1 MSLVLGT
8 ILSFIFL
15 DPPWRYLALIPIALW
30 ELFEIYLWLKWRNVR
45 SITGAETYVG
55 DTARAV
61 TDCKPDGQVRF
72 RGQLW
77 RAHCSEGG
85 AEVGDDVVVTAVDGL
100 RLEVKPART
109 QPNPPTPTSS
119 T

>member
-1 MSLVLGT
+1 MGLVLGT
-8 ILSFIFL
+8 ILSFTFL

-30 ELFEIYLWLKWRNVR
+30 ELFEIYLWLRWRNVR

-55 DTARAV
+55 GTARAV

-77 RAHCSEGG
+77 RAHCDEG
-85 AEVGDDVVVTAVDGL
+85 AEAGDDVEVTAVDGL
-100 RLEVKPART
+100 HLKVKPART
-109 QPNPPTPTSS
+109 KPRPPTQTSS